1 MDMINSP
8 KHKEFKSRIPTFV
21 GRIKRK
27 TPIANVPTQT
37 LKSSFGKDNIYSE
50 YVDVLDAYMN
60 QDILSERRQLRKLR
74 SQVELA
80 KVQLESINEDKCEY
94 QRKKRKLELSI
105 KEGNEIYN
113 KLDEIFR
120 SRNLAL
126 NKEIQDNRLQ
136 FEQKKNEI
144 TSRFSEKLDDFKS
157 QCEKL
162 VAASTVDE
170 ETESNRNRRLDAL
183 NKECT
188 QLTEKLKQ
196 TKDVLALKLA
206 NIRKELDLQLL
217 RQDEGDESLS
227 KSQSESAALKAQIQ
241 QAKLEVDSQ
250 KKELEAAETKFR
262 CLQDDISKLKP
273 FTGSI
278 EVELKNL
285 KKEESQLDS
294 DIELITAGNKK
305 LEGGLYKDMENRF
318 SLATKRLRDSE
329 SIAFRLKREI
339 EKYQDYI
346 PLYVMASDSS
356 YCVKNA
362 NFIPE
367 ASNIISCIIAHLD
380 DLEAGISHAILLF
393 NIEDPEGTWKVLNK
407 FLSTLGAENIS
418 SISDSQFGEVMA
430 SAESTFKNGTNLT
443 FNKNGKVVKASV
455 IFLSLQLQNNIVQAL
470 NNVYLRLSTLTMVK
484 VTSASEKAVVEKLL
498 EYRKVEKQAAY
509 AYRNESP

>member
-126 NKEIQDNRLQ
+126 SKEIQDNRLQ

-183 NKECT
+183 NRECT
-188 QLTEKLKQ
+188 QLTEKLKK

-217 RQDEGDESLS
+217 RQDGDESLS
-227 KSQSESAALKAQIQ
+227 KSQSESAALKAQIE

-250 KKELEAAETKFR
+250 KKELEAAETKFG

-318 SLATKRLRDSE
+318 SLATKRLRNSE

-339 EKYQDYI
+339 EKYQDCI

-367 ASNIISCIIAHLD
+367 ASNIIPCIIAHLD

-418 SISDSQFGEVMA
+418 SFSDSQFGEVMA
-430 SAESTFKNGTNLT
+430 SVESTFKNGANLT
-443 FNKNGKVVKASV
+443 FNRNGKVVKASV
-455 IFLSLQLQNNIVQAL
+455 IFLSLQLQNNMVQAL
-470 NNVYLRLSTLTMVK
+470 SNVYLRLSTLTMVK

-498 EYRKVEKQAAY
+498 EYRKAEKQAAY
-509 AYRNESP
+509 TYRNESP

>member
-126 NKEIQDNRLQ
+126 SKEIQDNRLQ

-183 NKECT
+183 NRECT
-188 QLTEKLKQ
+188 QLTEKLKK

-217 RQDEGDESLS
+217 RQDGDESLS
-227 KSQSESAALKAQIQ
+227 KSQSESAALKAQIE

-250 KKELEAAETKFR
+250 KKELEAAETKFG

-318 SLATKRLRDSE
+318 SLATKRLRNSE

-339 EKYQDYI
+339 EKYQDCI

-356 YCVKNA
+356 YC
-362 NFIPE
+362 
-367 ASNIISCIIAHLD
+367 
-380 DLEAGISHAILLF
+380 AGISHAILLF

-418 SISDSQFGEVMA
+418 SFSDSQFGEVMA
-430 SAESTFKNGTNLT
+430 SVESTFKNGANLT
-443 FNKNGKVVKASV
+443 FNRNGKVVKASV
-455 IFLSLQLQNNIVQAL
+455 IFLSLQLQNNMVQAL
-470 NNVYLRLSTLTMVK
+470 SNVYLRLSTLTMVK

-498 EYRKVEKQAAY
+498 EYRKAEKQAAY
-509 AYRNESP
+509 TYRNESP